1 MFCPTCGASVTPG
14 LSFCNR
20 CGANLKERTETSSA
34 TISAYLTAVTVIAL
48 GGLGLMLGG
57 AIALRN
63 GAHFGEEIV
72 GIFMVMVFLIVGVV
86 ELLLGWQLSKL
97 NSNAQK
103 NKRLPQPLEP
113 TSFPEFRGPQ
123 ASLVEP
129 VSSVTENTTRTLEYS
144 RNEPPR

>member
-1 MFCPTCGASVTPG
+1 MFCPTCAASITPG

-20 CGANLKERTETSSA
+20 CGANLKTESSSG
-34 TISAYLTAVTVIAL
+34 TVSAYLTAITVIAL

-63 GAHFGEEIV
+63 GAHLGEEIV
-72 GIFMVMVFLIVGVV
+72 GFFMLMTFLIVGVI
-86 ELLLGWQLSKL
+86 ELMLGWQLSRV

-103 NKRLPQPLEP
+103 RRSLPPPLEP
-113 TSFPEFRGPQ
+113 TAFPEFRGPQ

-129 VSSVTENTTRTLEYS
+129 SSSVTEHTTRTLEYS